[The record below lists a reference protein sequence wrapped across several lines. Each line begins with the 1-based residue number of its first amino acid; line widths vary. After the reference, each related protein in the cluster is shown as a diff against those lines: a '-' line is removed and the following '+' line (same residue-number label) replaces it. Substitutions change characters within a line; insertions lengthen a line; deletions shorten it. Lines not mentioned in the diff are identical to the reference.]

1 MKYPEI
7 RQKGES
13 QEDYVRRISK
23 FPTLQ
28 PNTILLAV
36 FPTINLIA
44 LRHIIIWA
52 KPVFPKAFTQI
63 DWKDYTSFNSENV
76 PTKEFAKWVVEK
88 EIFEAWIGAGQKV
101 SPNAELFIKLALGKT
116 DNPTKHSAKTK
127 PNQGRWAENNK
138 QKEAARKAA
147 KRLWNQNK
155 DLTIADVTRHD
166 DINKAAPNKAESTLR
181 GWIKDLAPS
190 NKPGR
195 RKNK

>member
-13 QEDYVRRISK
+13 QEDFVRRISK

-44 LRHIIIWA
+44 LRHAIIWA
-52 KPVFPKAFTQI
+52 KPVFPNAFTQI

-88 EIFEAWIGAGQKV
+88 EIFEAWIGVGQKV

-116 DNPTKHSAKTK
+116 DNTTKHSAK
-127 PNQGRWAENNK
+127 PNQGRWEENNK

-147 KRLWNQNK
+147 KKLWKQNK
-155 DLTIADVTRHD
+155 DLTIADLIHHD
-166 DINKAAPNKAESTLR
+166 DINISAPNKHESTLR
-181 GWIKDLAPS
+181 SWVRDLAPS

-195 RKNK
+195 PKKN

>member
-76 PTKEFAKWVVEK
+76 PTKEFANWVVE
-88 EIFEAWIGAGQKV
+88 ENIFEAWLNLGQKV
-101 SPNAELFIKLALGKT
+101 SPFAELFIELALGKT
-116 DNPTKHSAKTK
+116 GNLTKHSAKNK
-127 PNQGRWAENNK
+127 SNRGRWKDRDKHRE
-138 QKEAARKAA
+138 EVRKISR
-147 KRLWNQNK
+147 KLWKQNK
-155 DLTIADVTRHD
+155 DLTIADVIRHD
-166 DINKAAPNKAESTLR
+166 DINKVAPNKADSTLR
-181 GWIKDLAPS
+181 SWTKDLAPS

-195 RKNK
+195 PKKK